1 MSILVNGSQPV
12 SETGV
17 VMNHEP
23 VSSIVK
29 MKRLFG
35 SVPLRALA
43 TLGISSVTVLTL
55 AAREPL
61 NTTVSDRAVDRSA
74 RGVSYAPVIKR
85 VTPSVVTIYSA
96 HTRQSRSSFMEDP
109 AFRRFFG
116 EDFEPSPRGSRG
128 RREESQGSGV
138 IVSEDGYILTNNHVI
153 EGADADSLKI
163 ALADGKTKYDA
174 KIVGT
179 DPRTDL
185 AVLKIEAKKLP
196 AVTLADSDKLEVGDV
211 VLAIGNPFG
220 LGQSVSMGI
229 VSAVGRVEM
238 PFGKMAEYEDFIQ
251 TDAAIN
257 PGNSGGALV
266 DAEGRLIG
274 INQSIASPSGGNA
287 GVGFAVPVNLARSV
301 MERIVADG
309 KVTRGYLGVAMQPE
323 ITPEIAREFKLPD
336 TTGVLV
342 TDVLPNTPAERAG
355 IQRDDVIIEFNGK
368 KVSDRPHLRLMV
380 SQVSPDA
387 KTTIKI
393 LRDGKEK
400 SLSVSLAAQ
409 PENFGRT
416 GRPEMNPD
424 RADPETDALEG
435 VEVSE
440 LDDRARQKYEIPQR
454 IRGALVTKVDAES
467 NAAEASLRA
476 GDVIVEINR
485 RPVRSAEDAVELT
498 RNVKGDRIWLR
509 VYSPAGGGSRYLSVE
524 TTKKKK

>member
-1 MSILVNGSQPV
+1 MMKIVFV
-12 SETGV
+12 SVARRAGF
-17 VMNHEP
+17 
-23 VSSIVK
+23 
-29 MKRLFG
+29 FG
-35 SVPLRALA
+35 
-43 TLGISSVTVLTL
+43 TLGMSFLMALTL

-61 NTTVSDRAVDRSA
+61 KTTVSDRPVDRSA

-85 VTPSVVTIYSA
+85 VTPSVVTISSSR
-96 HTRQSRSSFMEDP
+96 TRPSRYSFMEDP

-116 EDFEPSPRGSRG
+116 DDLESNPHGSRG

-163 ALADGKTKYDA
+163 ALADGKTTYDA
-174 KIVGT
+174 KIIGT

-185 AVLKIEAKKLP
+185 AVLKIEAKQLP

-301 MERIVADG
+301 LERIVADG

-323 ITPEIAREFKLPD
+323 ITPEIAREFNLPD

-368 KVSDRPHLRLMV
+368 KVADRPHLRLMV

-387 KTTIKI
+387 KATVKI

-400 SLSVSLAAQ
+400 SLNVSLAAQ
-409 PENFGRT
+409 PENFGRA
-416 GRPEMNPD
+416 GGWGSSPEPE
-424 RADPETDALEG
+424 APETDVLEG
-435 VEVSE
+435 VEVTD
-440 LDDRARQKYEIPQR
+440 LNDRARQQFEIPQR
-454 IRGALVTKVDAES
+454 IRGALVTKVAADS
-467 NAAEASLRA
+467 NAAEARLRP

-485 RPVRSAEDAVELT
+485 RPVRSADEAVELT
-498 RNVKGDRIWLR
+498 RNVKGDRVLIR
-509 VYSPAGGGSRYLSVE
+509 VYSPAGGGSRYLSLE

>member
-1 MSILVNGSQPV
+1 
-12 SETGV
+12 
-17 VMNHEP
+17 
-23 VSSIVK
+23 
-29 MKRLFG
+29 MKRMFNLL
-35 SVPLRALA
+35 PPRATWFAVVGLTCLA
-43 TLGISSVTVLTL
+43 ALTL

-61 NTTVSDRAVDRSA
+61 KATVSDRAVDRSA
-74 RGVSYAPVIKR
+74 RGASYAPVIKR
-85 VTPSVVTIYSA
+85 VTPSVITIYSTR
-96 HTRQSRSSFMEDP
+96 TRQSRNSFMEDP

-116 EDFEPSPRGSRG
+116 EGFEPSPRDSRG
-128 RREESQGSGV
+128 RREEGQGSGV

-163 ALADGKTKYDA
+163 TLADGKTKYDA

-220 LGQSVSMGI
+220 IGQSVSMGI
-229 VSAVGRVEM
+229 ISAVGRADL
-238 PFGKMAEYEDFIQ
+238 PFGNMAEYEDFIQ

-301 MERIVADG
+301 LERIVADG

-323 ITPEIAREFKLPD
+323 ITPEIAREFNLPD

-342 TDVLPNTPAERAG
+342 TDVLPDTPAERAG
-355 IQRDDVIIEFNGK
+355 IKRDDVIIEFNGK
-368 KVSDRPHLRLMV
+368 KVADRPHLRLMV
-380 SQVSPDA
+380 SQVSPEA

-400 SLSVSLAAQ
+400 NFDVSLAAQ

-416 GRPEMNPD
+416 GRFEPTPAKE
-424 RADPETDALEG
+424 PETDALEG
-435 VEVSE
+435 VEVAD
-440 LDDRARQKYEIPQR
+440 LDDRARQQYEIPQR
-454 IRGALVTKVDAES
+454 IRGALVTKVEADS
-467 NAAEASLRA
+467 TAAEARLRA

-485 RPVRSAEDAVELT
+485 RPVRSADDAVELT
-498 RNVKGDRIWLR
+498 RNVKGDRVWLR
-509 VYSPAGGGSRYLSVE
+509 VYSPAGGGSRYLPVE

>member
-1 MSILVNGSQPV
+1 MKP
-12 SETGV
+12 
-17 VMNHEP
+17 EP
-23 VSSIVK
+23 VSIVSTVTK
-29 MKRLFG
+29 MKNVLVPV
-35 SVPLRALA
+35 SVRGHWLA
-43 TLGISSVTVLTL
+43 AVGVGCLTSI
-55 AAREPL
+55 AAMAREPL
-61 NTTVSDRAVDRSA
+61 NTTVSDRPVDRSA

-85 VTPSVVTIYSA
+85 VTPSVVTISSA
-96 HTRQSRSSFMEDP
+96 RTRQTRYSFMDDP

-116 EDFEPSPRGSRG
+116 EDFDSGPQGSRG

-153 EGADADSLKI
+153 EGADANSLKI

-185 AVLKIEAKKLP
+185 AVLKIDAKKLP

-220 LGQSVSMGI
+220 IGQSVSMGVI
-229 VSAVGRVEM
+229 SAVGRADL
-238 PFGKMAEYEDFIQ
+238 PFGNMAEYEDFIQ

-301 MERIVADG
+301 LERIVADG

-323 ITPEIAREFKLPD
+323 ITPEIAQEFKLPD
-336 TTGVLV
+336 TSGVLV
-342 TDVLPNTPAERAG
+342 TEVLPDTPAERAG

-380 SQVSPDA
+380 SQVSPDSKA
-387 KTTIKI
+387 TIKI

-409 PENFGRT
+409 PENFGRV
-416 GRPEMNPD
+416 GRAPITPAPE
-424 RADPETDALEG
+424 PEIDALEG
-435 VEVSE
+435 VEVAD
-440 LDDRARQKYEIPQR
+440 LDERARQQYEIPQR
-454 IRGALVTKVDAES
+454 IRGALVTKVDADS
-467 NAAEASLRA
+467 NAAEARLRA

-485 RPVRSAEDAVELT
+485 RPVRSADDAVELT

-524 TTKKKK
+524 TDKKKK

>member
-1 MSILVNGSQPV
+1 
-12 SETGV
+12 
-17 VMNHEP
+17 
-23 VSSIVK
+23 
-29 MKRLFG
+29 MKNVFVAVPYQARLIR
-35 SVPLRALA
+35 V
-43 TLGISSVTVLTL
+43 LGLSCLTALTL

-61 NTTVSDRAVDRSA
+61 KTTVSDRAVDRST

-85 VTPSVVTIYSA
+85 VTPSVVTIYST
-96 HTRQSRSSFMEDP
+96 HTRQSRNSFMEDP

-116 EDFEPSPRGSRG
+116 EDPDASPRGSRG

-174 KIVGT
+174 KIIGT

-185 AVLKIEAKKLP
+185 AVLRIEAKKLP
-196 AVTLADSDKLEVGDV
+196 AVTLADSDQLEVGDV

-229 VSAVGRVEM
+229 ISAVGRADM
-238 PFGKMAEYEDFIQ
+238 PFGNMAEYEDFIQ

-301 MERIVADG
+301 LERIVADG

-323 ITPEIAREFKLPD
+323 ITPEIAREFHLPD
-336 TTGVLV
+336 TAGVLI

-368 KVSDRPHLRLMV
+368 KVTDRPHLRLMV

-387 KTTIKI
+387 KATIKI
-393 LRDGKEK
+393 LRDGKEQ
-400 SLSVSLAAQ
+400 SFNVSMATQ
-409 PENFGRT
+409 PENFGRN
-416 GRPEMNPD
+416 GRPELNPD

-435 VEVSE
+435 VEVAD
-440 LDDRARQKYEIPQR
+440 LDNSARQQYEIPPR
-454 IRGALVTKVDAES
+454 IRGALVKKVEADSA
-467 NAAEASLRA
+467 AAEARLRV

-485 RPVRSAEDAVELT
+485 HPVRSADEAVELT

-509 VYSPAGGGSRYLSVE
+509 VYSSASGGSRYLSVA
-524 TTKKKK
+524 TSPKKK

>member
-1 MSILVNGSQPV
+1 MKNLTVSLPRRAAVFGVWGTSCLLTMTLV
-12 SETGV
+12 
-17 VMNHEP
+17 
-23 VSSIVK
+23 
-29 MKRLFG
+29 
-35 SVPLRALA
+35 
-43 TLGISSVTVLTL
+43 
-55 AAREPL
+55 AREPL
-61 NTTVSDRAVDRSA
+61 KTTVSDRAVDRSA
-74 RGVSYAPVIKR
+74 PGGSYAPVIKR

-96 HTRQSRSSFMEDP
+96 RTRPSRYSFMEDP

-116 EDFEPSPRGSRG
+116 EDPDSNPRRSRG

-138 IVSEDGYILTNNHVI
+138 IVSEDGYILTNNHVV
-153 EGADADSLKI
+153 EGADADSLEI

-185 AVLKIEAKKLP
+185 AVLKIEANKLP
-196 AVTLADSDKLEVGDV
+196 AVTLADSDQLEVGDV

-220 LGQSVSMGI
+220 IGQSVSMGI
-229 VSAVGRVEM
+229 VSAVGRADL
-238 PFGKMAEYEDFIQ
+238 PFGNMAEYEDFIQ

-301 MERIVADG
+301 LERIVADG
-309 KVTRGYLGVAMQPE
+309 KVTRGYLGIAMQPE
-323 ITPEIAREFKLPD
+323 ITPELAREFHLPD

-342 TDVLPNTPAERAG
+342 TEVLPNTPAERAG

-380 SQVSPDA
+380 SQMSPDQ
-387 KTTIKI
+387 KVTIKI

-400 SLSVSLAAQ
+400 NLKVSLTEQ
-409 PENFGRT
+409 PENFGRI
-416 GRPEMNPD
+416 RNSEINPD
-424 RADPETDALEG
+424 RSAESDALDG
-435 VEVSE
+435 VEVAD
-440 LDDRARQKYEIPQR
+440 LDDRARQQFEIPQR
-454 IRGALVTKVDAES
+454 IRGALVTKVDADS
-467 NAAEASLRA
+467 NAAEGQLRA

-485 RPVRSAEDAVELT
+485 RPVRTADEAVELA
-498 RNVKGDRIWLR
+498 RKIKGDRILLR
-509 VYSPAGGGSRYLSVE
+509 VYSPVGGGSRYLSLE
-524 TTKKKK
+524 TSRKKK

>member
-1 MSILVNGSQPV
+1 MKNVLLSIAQRAMLFAAVGISC
-12 SETGV
+12 
-17 VMNHEP
+17 
-23 VSSIVK
+23 VSS
-29 MKRLFG
+29 
-35 SVPLRALA
+35 
-43 TLGISSVTVLTL
+43 LTL
-55 AAREPL
+55 VAREPL
-61 NTTVSDRAVDRSA
+61 NTTVSDRTVDRTA
-74 RGVSYAPVIKR
+74 RGASYAPVIKR

-96 HTRQSRSSFMEDP
+96 RTRQSRNAFMEDP

-116 EDFEPSPRGSRG
+116 EDSEGNPHRSRG

-220 LGQSVSMGI
+220 IGQSVSMGI
-229 VSAVGRVEM
+229 ISAVGRADL
-238 PFGKMAEYEDFIQ
+238 PFGNMAEYEDFIQ

-301 MERIVADG
+301 LERIVADG

-336 TTGVLV
+336 TSGVLV
-342 TDVLPNTPAERAG
+342 TDVLPNSPAERAG
-355 IQRDDVIIEFNGK
+355 IQRDDVITEFNGK

-380 SQVSPDA
+380 SQVSPNA
-387 KTTIKI
+387 KATVKI
-393 LRDGKEK
+393 LREGKEQ
-400 SLSVSLAAQ
+400 SLNVSLAAQ
-409 PENFGRT
+409 PENFGR
-416 GRPEMNPD
+416 GGGQEANPD
-424 RADPETDALEG
+424 KATPEANALEG
-435 VEVSE
+435 VEVAD
-440 LDDRARQKYEIPQR
+440 LDDRARQQFEIPQR
-454 IRGALVTKVDAES
+454 IRGALVTKVEADS
-467 NAAEASLRA
+467 NAAEARLRA

-485 RPVRSAEDAVELT
+485 RPVRSADDAVELT

-509 VYSPAGGGSRYLSVE
+509 VYSPAGGGSRYLPVE
-524 TTKKKK
+524 TNKKKK